1 MWLFPEIHTDQTTA
15 AAAAVAAVAVQ
26 THTHTH
32 TQAVITGAPYCVCTL
47 KVIQVSGDVNNQQ
60 SVTNEDVRD
69 KVKVKVR
76 VRVKVKAKV
85 RVNVEVHVKVRS
97 KVTEG
102 SC

>member
-1 MWLFPEIHTDQTTA
+1 MA

-76 VRVKVKAKV
+76 VRVKSE
-85 RVNVEVHVKVRS
+85 R
-97 KVTEG
+97 
-102 SC
+102 